1 MSSAVSLLTGIRL
14 SAKLFPF
21 LKTKQGFHF
30 FFTCSFP
37 STTTPPSCFL
47 LFPLMRLSWT
57 VPSLKFRLKNCKKA
71 VASRWIWPYPWP
83 RGQPRSPA
91 RPLWQPRDH
100 RRRWSGELSCPTKI
114 KHANVNV
121 CHNRV
126 ATLLLLIFHND
137 MLRCACLNF
146 RQHAWINTDGRV
158 AKNNT
163 SNDTVVNNKQ
173 LLQKKTPQ

>member
-1 MSSAVSLLTGIRL
+1 
-14 SAKLFPF
+14 
-21 LKTKQGFHF
+21 
-30 FFTCSFP
+30 
-37 STTTPPSCFL
+37 
-47 LFPLMRLSWT
+47 MRLSWT
-57 VPSLKFRLKNCKKA
+57 VPSLKFRLKNSKKA
-71 VASRWIWPYPWP
+71 IASRWIWPYPWP

-100 RRRWSGELSCPTKI
+100 RRLCSGELSCPTKI

-121 CHNRV
+121 CHDRV

-146 RQHAWINTDGRV
+146 RQHVWINTDGRI
-158 AKNNT
+158 AKNNM

-173 LLQKKTPQ
+173 PLQKKPQKSFQEYWDSKTMTRIFNNICLQEWKKWWYHNI